1 MSSFSFS
8 YAHKSTIV
16 HDIYC
21 PDDNI
26 AKIQIKYWQDLINIG
41 IDKTPKSRK
50 SVLLDRGIALGQG
63 VQHPNSNT
71 MLCILHTFNANE
83 LKFIKRRILTWIKVQ
98 GPTGKKKKR
107 RGGGGGK
114 YVPPPR
120 EIHKK
125 QPERCSQWHKSS
137 AAHQEQ
143 FLPLGIG
150 REGGILNWRRLS
162 RNFHLKDGQIA
173 PK

>member
-50 SVLLDRGIALGQG
+50 SVLLDKGIALGQG

-107 RGGGGGK
+107 REKKK

-120 EIHKK
+120 DPQK
-125 QPERCSQWHKSS
+125 
-137 AAHQEQ
+137 AARDV
-143 FLPLGIG
+143 LPLAQKLCSPPRAIFTFRNWGA
-150 REGGILNWRRLS
+150 GGILNWRRLS
-162 RNFHLKDGQIA
+162 RGFHLKDGQIA

>member
-107 RGGGGGK
+107 RGGGGGGEVCPTSQRDPQK
-114 YVPPPR
+114 AAREVLPMAQKLCSPPR
-120 EIHKK
+120 AIFTF
-125 QPERCSQWHKSS
+125 RNW
-137 AAHQEQ
+137 
-143 FLPLGIG
+143 
-150 REGGILNWRRLS
+150 EGG
-162 RNFHLKDGQIA
+162 RNSKLEETFQEF
-173 PK
+173 PP